1 MYAPSD
7 FTPPSPERP
16 RIPPERL
23 TGLAALLIF
32 LFICLALSINI
43 DSEVFNP
50 QNTLRALT
58 STAAART
65 SMPTPIPAISP
76 SPTLRKVDQPAR
88 FAPVP
93 SSPSSKVSN
102 ALSTSRICDTPES
115 QSCE

>member
-32 LFICLALSINI
+32 LFICLALSINV

-58 STAAART
+58 STAAVRT
-65 SMPTPIPAISP
+65 PMPTPIPAVSP
-76 SPTLRKVDQPAR
+76 TPTLRKVDQPAR
-88 FAPVP
+88 LVPVP
-93 SSPSSKVSN
+93 SSPSSRASN
-102 ALSTSRICDTPES
+102 ALSASKTCDTPELLF
-115 QSCE
+115 CE